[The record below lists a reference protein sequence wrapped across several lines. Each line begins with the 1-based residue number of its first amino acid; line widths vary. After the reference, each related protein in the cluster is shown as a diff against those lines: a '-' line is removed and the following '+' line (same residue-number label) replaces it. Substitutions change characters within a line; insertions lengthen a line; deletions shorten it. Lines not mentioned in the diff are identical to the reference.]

1 MPGTLRPVG
10 DLFDGYGASAR
21 GLTEAAFDE
30 MVGHDGAA
38 RAPYAAVASSLAQ
51 MGPEDVSARA
61 SRLARAFM
69 DQGVTFDLDGEERP
83 FPLDVVPRIFTAGEW
98 SKVAAGVAQRVRAL
112 ELFLDDVYGVARIV
126 SDGLIPHEVVTSS
139 PGFVRAAFGY
149 TPPNGVR
156 IHVAGIDVIRDEDGE
171 FRVLED
177 NLRSPSGVSYV
188 LANRAAMARVLPEL
202 FWGQPI
208 QMVTDYPAHLI
219 NALRRAAPASVQDPT
234 VVVLTPGV
242 HNSAFYE
249 HALLARLMGVHLV
262 EGRDLVCH
270 GTDVFLRTTEG
281 EVPVHVIYRRIDDDY
296 LDPLQFRPESLVGCP
311 GVVNAARAGRVTI
324 ANGVGNGVA
333 DDKLV
338 YTYVPAMIRY
348 YLGEDPILHNV
359 ETMHLVDDRVRK
371 DALAR
376 RGRARVQARGRL
388 GRQGPGDRAGRHR
401 GRARRAGA
409 RGGGRPPPLDRPA
422 GRRPLHGAHL
432 GRPVDGPAPRRP
444 AAFRGERRRGRLGP
458 PRRPHPGRAAG
469 GRPGGQLQPGRR
481 LQGHLGGRGR
491 AVDARA
497 PAAPVLAP
505 PGRAAP
511 GRRSAGGQ
519 RERGATATTT
529 ATAAAAAAAAGTP
542 SMTRALLSRV
552 AESIFWVGRY
562 VERAEG
568 TARILDVSVYQA
580 LEQSDVEGS
589 HAARRLLAVM
599 GLPEKGNETLWQA
612 TERLAVDPDSRS
624 SIAGALAAARE
635 NTRAVRHVVPVEFWE
650 HINATWAEL
659 PVQWEAGRR
668 AGPAFYLSF
677 VKTQCAGMMGLA
689 DTMMSR
695 DQTWLFFTLGRC
707 LERTDVVARQLAT
720 VAFDEVFDSGLVMLL
735 RSCGG
740 YEPYLRLSQ
749 GVVEPGRVLD
759 FLLRD
764 RLFPRSAFASLT
776 LAEDCLDQINA
787 GREGTWDDA
796 RGLVGLARAE
806 LEYSAPA
813 TLSRGLE
820 TRLERLQAS
829 ISSVSDAV
837 TRRYFAQDLPTQWR
851 QGGGGG

>member
-1 MPGTLRPVG
+1 MWP
-10 DLFDGYGASAR
+10 
-21 GLTEAAFDE
+21 
-30 MVGHDGAA
+30 
-38 RAPYAAVASSLAQ
+38 
-51 MGPEDVSARA
+51 
-61 SRLARAFM
+61 
-69 DQGVTFDLDGEERP
+69 
-83 FPLDVVPRIFTAGEW
+83 
-98 SKVAAGVAQRVRAL
+98 
-112 ELFLDDVYGVARIV
+112 
-126 SDGLIPHEVVTSS
+126 
-139 PGFVRAAFGY
+139 
-149 TPPNGVR
+149 
-156 IHVAGIDVIRDEDGE
+156 GIDVIRDEDGE

-208 QMVTDYPAHLI
+208 QMVTDYPARLI

-281 EVPVHVIYRRIDDDY
+281 EVPVHVIYRRIDDEY

-311 GVVNAARAGRVTI
+311 GIVNAARAGRVTI

-348 YLGEDPILHNV
+348 YLGEDPILQNV
-359 ETMHLVDDRVRK
+359 ETMHLVDDAVRK

-376 RGRARVQARGRL
+376 RERAGLQAGRRL
-388 GRQGPGDRAGRHR
+388 GRQGPGDRPGRHR

-422 GRRPLHGAHL
+422 RRRPLDVAHL
-432 GRPVDGPAPRRP
+432 GRPAPWC
-444 AAFRGERRRGRLGP
+444 AATSTCAPSPSTTARTSGSCPEAS
-458 PRRPHPGRAAG
+458 PGWRSRRAAWSSTPA
-469 GRPGGQLQPGRR
+469 RAAARRTPGWSAAGSPCPCSRRARSRRSRPGRR
-481 LQGHLGGRGR
+481 WTSGRG
-491 AVDARA
+491 ADGELGVQQQQQQQQQQQAT
-497 PAAPVLAP
+497 PVGP
-505 PGRAAP
+505 V
-511 GRRSAGGQ
+511 
-519 RERGATATTT
+519 
-529 ATAAAAAAAAGTP
+529 
-542 SMTRALLSRV
+542 TRALLSRV

-599 GLPEKGNETLWQA
+599 GLPDSGTETLWQA
-612 TERLAVDPDSRS
+612 TERLATDPDSRS

-659 PVQWEAGRR
+659 PAAVGGR
-668 AGPAFYLSF
+668 P
-677 VKTQCAGMMGLA
+677 
-689 DTMMSR
+689 
-695 DQTWLFFTLGRC
+695 
-707 LERTDVVARQLAT
+707 
-720 VAFDEVFDSGLVMLL
+720 
-735 RSCGG
+735 
-740 YEPYLRLSQ
+740 
-749 GVVEPGRVLD
+749 PGR
-759 FLLRD
+759 
-764 RLFPRSAFASLT
+764 
-776 LAEDCLDQINA
+776 
-787 GREGTWDDA
+787 A
-796 RGLVGLARAE
+796 RPSTSPSSRP
-806 LEYSAPA
+806 SAPA
-813 TLSRGLE
+813 
-820 TRLERLQAS
+820 
-829 ISSVSDAV
+829 
-837 TRRYFAQDLPTQWR
+837 
-851 QGGGGG
+851 

>member
-1 MPGTLRPVG
+1 
-10 DLFDGYGASAR
+10 
-21 GLTEAAFDE
+21 
-30 MVGHDGAA
+30 MVGLGGAT
-38 RAPYAAVASSLAQ
+38 RSPYAAVASSLSQ

-61 SRLARAFM
+61 TRLARAFM

-98 SKVAAGVAQRVRAL
+98 KQVATGVAQRVRAL
-112 ELFLDDVYGVARIV
+112 EAFLSDVYGAARIV
-126 SDGLIPHEVVTSS
+126 SDGLIPHEVITSS
-139 PGFVRAAFGY
+139 PGFVRAAFGLS
-149 TPPNGVR
+149 PPNGVR

-177 NLRSPSGVSYV
+177 NVRSPSGVSYV
-188 LANRAAMARVLPEL
+188 LANRAAMSRVLPEL

-219 NALRRAAPASVQDPT
+219 NALRRAAPTGVQDPT

-270 GTDVFLRTTEG
+270 GTEVFLRTTEG

-324 ANGVGNGVA
+324 TNGVGNGVA

-338 YTYVPAMIRY
+338 YAYVPEMIKY
-348 YLGEDPILHNV
+348 YLGEEPVLRNV
-359 ETMHLVDDRVRK
+359 DTMHLQDARVRA
-371 DALAR
+371 DALSR
-376 RGRARVQARGRL
+376 RDRARVQTRRRFRWQGTRHRL
-388 GRQGPGDRAGRHR
+388 GRVGR
-401 GRARRAGA
+401 GA
-409 RGGGRPPPLDRPA
+409 RPA
-422 GRRPLHGAHL
+422 GRRRGGRAPAVDRPTGGRPLHLPDL
-432 GRPVDGPAPRRP
+432 GRQHDGPAPRRP
-444 AAFRGERRRGRLGP
+444 ATIRGQRRRERVGAPGRADPGGP
-458 PRRPHPGRAAG
+458 PRGRA
-469 GRPGGQLQPGRR
+469 GRELEPGRR
-481 LQGHLGGRGR
+481 VQGHLGGRGR
-491 AVDARA
+491 AGDAR
-497 PAAPVLAP
+497 PAP
-505 PGRAAP
+505 PPAVPGECRTP
-511 GRRSAGGQ
+511 HGRRSRRRLRAPQ
-519 RERGATATTT
+519 PTA
-529 ATAAAAAAAAGTP
+529 ATAA
-542 SMTRALLSRV
+542 MTQALLSRV

-568 TARILDVSVYQA
+568 TARILDVSVFQA
-580 LEQSDVEGS
+580 LEQSDTEGG

-599 GLPEKGNETLWQA
+599 GLPDDENETLWQA
-612 TERLAVDPDSRS
+612 TERLATDPKSRS

-635 NTRAVRHVVPVEFWE
+635 NTRGVRHVVPVEFWE
-650 HINATWAEL
+650 HINATWSAL
-659 PVQWEAGRR
+659 PLQWEATRR
-668 AGPAFYLSF
+668 AGPAPYLSF
-677 VKTQCAGMMGLA
+677 VKTQVAGITGLA

-707 LERTDVVARQLAT
+707 LETTDVVARQLAT
-720 VAFDEVFDSGLVMLL
+720 VEFDQVFDSGLVMLL

-764 RLFPRSAFASLT
+764 RLFPRSAYASLT
-776 LAEDCLDQINA
+776 LAEECLDKINS
-787 GREGTWDDA
+787 GRHGTWEDA

-806 LEYSAPA
+806 LEYSSPA
-813 TLSRGLE
+813 SLSRGLE
-820 TRLERLQAS
+820 TRLERLQGS
-829 ISSVSDAV
+829 ISSVCDAV

-851 QGGGGG
+851 RGGGGA

>member
-1 MPGTLRPVG
+1 MPGTLRTVG

-21 GLTEAAFDE
+21 GLTVAAFDE
-30 MVGHDGAA
+30 MVGRDGTA
-38 RAPYAAVASSLAQ
+38 RVPYAAVASSLAQ

-83 FPLDVVPRIFTAGEW
+83 FPLDVVPRIFTGAEW
-98 SKVAAGVAQRVRAL
+98 SKVAAGLVQRVRAL
-112 ELFLDDVYGVARIV
+112 ELFLADVYGAARIV
-126 SDGLIPHEVVTSS
+126 SDGLIPHEVITSS
-139 PGFVRAAFGY
+139 PGFVRAAYGY
-149 TPPNGVR
+149 SPPNGVR

-208 QMVTDYPAHLI
+208 QMVTDYPARLI
-219 NALRRAAPASVQDPT
+219 NALRRAAPAAVQDPT

-281 EVPVHVIYRRIDDDY
+281 EVPVHVIYRRIDDEY

-311 GVVNAARAGRVTI
+311 GIVNAARAGRVTI
-324 ANGVGNGVA
+324 ANGLGNGVA

-348 YLGEDPILHNV
+348 YLGEDPILQNV
-359 ETMHLVDDRVRK
+359 ETMHLVDNAVRK
-371 DALAR
+371 DALS
-376 RGRARVQARGRL
+376 
-388 GRQGPGDRAGRHR
+388 
-401 GRARRAGA
+401 RRAELVFKRVDGSGGKGLVIGPAATGA
-409 RGGGRPPPLDRPA
+409 ELDELALEVEADPRHWIAQRVVALSTSPTWVDNTMMRRHVDLRPFAVNDGEDIWVLPGGLTRVALGEGGLVVNSSQGGGSKDTWVVGGGISMPVLPPRQVAPFQA
-422 GRRPLHGAHL
+422 GP
-432 GRPVDGPAPRRP
+432 PMDVGPASDGELGVQQQQQQQQQQQSGP
-444 AAFRGERRRGRLGP
+444 A
-458 PRRPHPGRAAG
+458 
-469 GRPGGQLQPGRR
+469 
-481 LQGHLGGRGR
+481 
-491 AVDARA
+491 
-497 PAAPVLAP
+497 
-505 PGRAAP
+505 
-511 GRRSAGGQ
+511 
-519 RERGATATTT
+519 
-529 ATAAAAAAAAGTP
+529 
-542 SMTRALLSRV
+542 MTRALLSRV

-589 HAARRLLAVM
+589 LAARRLLAVM
-599 GLPEKGNETLWQA
+599 GLPDSGTETLWQA
-612 TERLAVDPDSRS
+612 TERLATDPESRS

-659 PVQWEAGRR
+659 PLRWETGRR

-776 LAEDCLDQINA
+776 LAEECLDQINA
-787 GREGTWDDA
+787 GREGAWDDA

-813 TLSRGLE
+813 TLSRDLE

-837 TRRYFAQDLPTQWR
+837 TRRYFAQDLPMQWR